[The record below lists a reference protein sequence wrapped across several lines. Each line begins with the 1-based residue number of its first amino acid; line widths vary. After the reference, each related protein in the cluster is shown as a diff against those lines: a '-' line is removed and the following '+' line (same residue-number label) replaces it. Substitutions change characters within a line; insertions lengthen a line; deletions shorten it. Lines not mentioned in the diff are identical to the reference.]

1 MNGGDR
7 DDWLAD
13 KEDIPEDPQE
23 DLQAEYADLQED
35 TRANP
40 QAEYADLQDDRPG
53 RQVFVVWERSC
64 AFRS

>member
-23 DLQAEYADLQED
+23 DLQAEYADLQ
-35 TRANP
+35 
-40 QAEYADLQDDRPG
+40 DDRLG